1 MDIEKIK
8 YWEKVVNSGE
18 IYNCLDEELLAYQRE
33 LVNKLRKY
41 NLTEETD
48 NGLKERENILKDICG
63 TYGENLCILPPI
75 YANWGLKHVH
85 FGKNVFINFNATI
98 VDDANV
104 FIDDYVMIGTSVNI
118 ATAIHPVSPV
128 LRKYQLQYNKPVHIK
143 KNVWIGS
150 GATIL
155 PGVTVGENSIIG
167 AMSVVTKDIPDNVIA
182 FGNPARVVRKINDDD
197 YIYFDGKKIPKDIL
211 DKFK

>member
-1 MDIEKIK
+1 MDNEKIK
-8 YWEKVVNSGE
+8 YWESIVNSGE

-33 LVNKLRKY
+33 LVNKLRHY

-48 NGLKERENILKDICG
+48 SGLIERENILKEICG

-85 FGKNVFINFNATI
+85 FGKNVFINFNSTI

-118 ATAIHPVSPV
+118 ATAIHPISPT
-128 LRKYQLQYNKPVHIK
+128 LRKYQLQYGISAIVDGELP
-143 KNVWIGS
+143 IGGLS
-150 GATIL
+150 SSAA
-155 PGVTVGENSIIG
+155 III
-167 AMSVVTKDIPDNVIA
+167 IPRTSR
-182 FGNPARVVRKINDDD
+182 P
-197 YIYFDGKKIPKDIL
+197 
-211 DKFK
+211 

>member
-1 MDIEKIK
+1 M
-8 YWEKVVNSGE
+8 
-18 IYNCLDEELLAYQRE
+18 
-33 LVNKLRKY
+33 
-41 NLTEETD
+41 
-48 NGLKERENILKDICG
+48 
-63 TYGENLCILPPI
+63 
-75 YANWGLKHVH
+75 
-85 FGKNVFINFNATI
+85 F
-98 VDDANV
+98 
-104 FIDDYVMIGTSVNI
+104 
-118 ATAIHPVSPV
+118 
-128 LRKYQLQYNKPVHIK
+128 HIK

-182 FGNPARVVRKINDDD
+182 FGNPARVVRKITEDD